1 MIVVSR
7 DVDVPVR
14 DVIRLLNELTGLHG
28 ELAMHMRNKLEA
40 IKQADSD
47 RIQSITAREMVLANR
62 VSEREGLRRQIT
74 RNIVANLPLEPS
86 TDKTPR
92 LSALAEHL
100 NEPLRSELLAATAA
114 LRAKLEEINRTRV
127 KNELITQEM
136 LKHLG
141 EVLSVMRS
149 GGKGTDVYSRAGNR
163 ERTSTANVFEAVG

>member
-1 MIVVSR
+1 MTVVSR
-7 DVDVPVR
+7 DVDVPAR
-14 DVIRLLNELTGLHG
+14 DLIRLLNGLTSLHG

-62 VSEREGLRRQIT
+62 ISEREGLRRQIT
-74 RNIVANLPLEPS
+74 RNIVANLPLES
-86 TDKTPR
+86 SADKTPR
-92 LSALAEHL
+92 LSELAEHFA
-100 NEPLRSELLAATAA
+100 EPVRSKLLATAGA
-114 LRAKLEEINRTRV
+114 LRAQLEEINRMRV

-163 ERTSTANVFEAVG
+163 ERTSPANVFEAVG